1 MPTYRRQSRHYCR
14 FADEVTVVHPSMK
27 SFFLSELA
35 VPAERLHY
43 IPNGVRLQAE
53 NPLERAQVRRTLGIP
68 DTDFLWIFAGRL
80 AEVKDLPTL
89 IRAFAIARGKSQQ
102 KLRLMLVG
110 DGDQRSHLEQLS
122 RELGLGASV
131 SFLGA
136 RLDVPSLMVAADGFA
151 LSSRSEGLPM
161 VLLEAMAAHV
171 PCVATAVGGI
181 PELLSGGAGVVSP
194 PGDPAQ
200 LASALL
206 EVAANPSM
214 RRTIAATGFA
224 KVASTNNLDEV
235 VDRYL
240 ALFALPTHWPT
251 PAD

>member
-1 MPTYRRQSRHYCR
+1 
-14 FADEVTVVHPSMK
+14 
-27 SFFLSELA
+27 
-35 VPAERLHY
+35 
-43 IPNGVRLQAE
+43 
-53 NPLERAQVRRTLGIP
+53 
-68 DTDFLWIFAGRL
+68 
-80 AEVKDLPTL
+80 
-89 IRAFAIARGKSQQ
+89 
-102 KLRLMLVG
+102 
-110 DGDQRSHLEQLS
+110 
-122 RELGLGASV
+122 
-131 SFLGA
+131 
-136 RLDVPSLMVAADGFA
+136 MVAADGFA

-194 PGDPAQ
+194 SGDPAQ

-240 ALFALPTHWPT
+240 ALFSLPTYWPT